1 MRTNKAKREPRQHVS
16 HAAHSTIIQITL
28 QDVRYKRTDETKGAE
43 IFFFSFFFLGCFT
56 SVLESSDGRLAFAKG
71 PHGDLDVTTRYNIGS
86 SAMGNSSLGI
96 TSRMQEATA
105 WDA

>member
-1 MRTNKAKREPRQHVS
+1 M
-16 HAAHSTIIQITL
+16 
-28 QDVRYKRTDETKGAE
+28 
-43 IFFFSFFFLGCFT
+43 
-56 SVLESSDGRLAFAKG
+56 LESSDGRLAFAKG